1 MPPFRLEPN
10 RSTNFFE
17 FAMSSGSTPSTPRM
31 GVQKLS
37 PWLVIVLILG
47 FLGFA
52 WYQNTQRRD
61 ATERERVLAQQE
73 NGAKPAATTTRASS
87 SEVASNDDFHDAP
100 VVPEVMPEPGTV
112 PSREALP
119 STAGSTSSKTAVPGK
134 PLATTDRTPAP
145 TRAGPSPTTAGR
157 APTANDRSTSDRTAP
172 DPRMS
177 PKSPTQPTNDPR
189 RDTPKPDT
197 VEKKS
202 ATTAQLENQTIRD
215 FGRVV
220 FKGTIDL
227 QPTLDRI
234 ARGERN
240 THRNDGSTFGNRERR
255 LPQKPQGYYTE
266 YVHPTKDINGPGPQ
280 RVIFGKSGDIWYTP
294 DHYETFKKIK

>member
-1 MPPFRLEPN
+1 
-10 RSTNFFE
+10 
-17 FAMSSGSTPSTPRM
+17 
-31 GVQKLS
+31 
-37 PWLVIVLILG
+37 
-47 FLGFA
+47 
-52 WYQNTQRRD
+52 
-61 ATERERVLAQQE
+61 
-73 NGAKPAATTTRASS
+73 
-87 SEVASNDDFHDAP
+87 
-100 VVPEVMPEPGTV
+100 
-112 PSREALP
+112 
-119 STAGSTSSKTAVPGK
+119 
-134 PLATTDRTPAP
+134 
-145 TRAGPSPTTAGR
+145 
-157 APTANDRSTSDRTAP
+157 
-172 DPRMS
+172 MS

-255 LPQKPQGYYTE
+255 LPQKRQGYYTE
-266 YVHPTKDINGPGPQ
+266 YVHPTKDINSPGPQ

>member
-1 MPPFRLEPN
+1 
-10 RSTNFFE
+10 
-17 FAMSSGSTPSTPRM
+17 MSRDSTPSTPRT
-31 GVQKLS
+31 GTPKLP

-52 WYQNTQRRD
+52 WYQNKQRRD
-61 ATERERVLAQQE
+61 AAERERVLAQQHE
-73 NGAKPAATTTRASS
+73 ESAKPAATTTRVSS
-87 SEVASNDDFHDAP
+87 NEVASNDDSHDEP

-119 STAGSTSSKTAVPGK
+119 STARTAPSKTAVPDK
-134 PLATTDRTPAP
+134 PIATTDRTPAP
-145 TRAGPSPTTAGR
+145 TRAGPSSTTAGR
-157 APTANDRSTSDRTAP
+157 APTTNDRATSDRTAP

-189 RDTPKPDT
+189 RDTPKPDAA
-197 VEKKS
+197 EKKT

-266 YVHPTKDINGPGPQ
+266 YVHPTKGINGPGPQ

>member
-1 MPPFRLEPN
+1 
-10 RSTNFFE
+10 
-17 FAMSSGSTPSTPRM
+17 MSSGSAPSTPRT
-31 GVQKLS
+31 GTPKLP

-52 WYQNTQRRD
+52 WYQNRQRQD
-61 ATERERVLAQQE
+61 AAERERVLSQQVE
-73 NGAKPAATTTRASS
+73 SAKPSATTTRAPSR
-87 SEVASNDDFHDAP
+87 ETASNDDAHDEL
-100 VVPEVMPEPGTV
+100 VVAEVTPEPGTV

-119 STAGSTSSKTAVPGK
+119 SKTAVPDK

-145 TRAGPSPTTAGR
+145 TRAGPSSTTAGR
-157 APTANDRSTSDRTAP
+157 APTANERATSDRTAP
-172 DPRMS
+172 DPRVS

-189 RDTPKPDT
+189 RNTLKPDAA
-197 VEKKS
+197 EKPS

-215 FGRVV
+215 FGRVI

-255 LPQKPQGYYTE
+255 LPQKTQGYYTE
-266 YVHPTKDINGPGPQ
+266 YVHPTKGINGPGPQ

>member
-1 MPPFRLEPN
+1 MP
-10 RSTNFFE
+10 SDS
-17 FAMSSGSTPSTPRM
+17 APSNPRM
-31 GVQKLS
+31 GTPKLPS
-37 PWLVIVLILG
+37 WLVIVLVLG

-52 WYQNTQRRD
+52 WYQNRERQD
-61 ATERERVLAQQE
+61 AAERERVLARHE
-73 NGAKPAATTTRASS
+73 EHAKPVSSPTRVPSG
-87 SEVASNDDFHDAP
+87 ETASNDDSHNEP
-100 VVPEVMPEPGTV
+100 VVAEVTPELGAV
-112 PSREALP
+112 PSRETQPATP
-119 STAGSTSSKTAVPGK
+119 EASQPKTAVPGK
-134 PLATTDRTPAP
+134 PLAATDRTHAP
-145 TRAGPSPTTAGR
+145 TRAGPSPVTVGR
-157 APTANDRSTSDRTAP
+157 VPAANDRATTDRTAP
-172 DPRMS
+172 DPRVS

-189 RDTPKPDT
+189 RDTSKPDAAK
-197 VEKKS
+197 KKS

-240 THRNDGSTFGNRERR
+240 THRNDGSTFGNRERQ

-266 YVHPTKDINGPGPQ
+266 YVHPTKGINGPGPQ
-280 RVIFGKSGDIWYTP
+280 RIIFGKSGDIWYTP